1 MRYGTGMKDGEDSGL
16 CADIT
21 GADVLATLVARTW
34 SDHELV
40 VTSCDADGM
49 AVPEYLKEFGTVL
62 GSLTLQTRDGERV
75 LPEVTYVIDDAYP
88 LSEED
93 KIIAKLLDMNSAG
106 TGEYCMILAIMEG
119 TSEVKVSYWRHGSE
133 DEPLGEL

>member
-106 TGEYCMILAIMEG
+106 TGEYCQILAVMEG
-119 TSEVKVSYWRHGSE
+119 VGKVEVSYWRHGPE

>member
-1 MRYGTGMKDGEDSGL
+1 MRYGTGLKDGEDSGL

-40 VTSCDADGM
+40 VTSCTADGM
-49 AVPEYLKEFGTVL
+49 AIPEYLKEYGAVV
-62 GSLTLQTRDGERV
+62 GSLTLQNVDGTRV
-75 LPEVTYVIDDAYP
+75 LDEVTYLIDDGAEW
-88 LSEED
+88 SDED
-93 KIIAKLLDMNSAG
+93 RLLLKMLELNSAG
-106 TGEYCMILAIMEG
+106 SGEYCQILTIMESS
-119 TSEVKVSYWRHGSE
+119 SEARTSYWRHNSE

>member
-1 MRYGTGMKDGEDSGL
+1 MRYGTGLKDGEDSGL

-49 AVPEYLKEFGTVL
+49 AIPEYLKQYGTVV
-62 GSLTLQTRDGERV
+62 GSLTLQNVDGTKV
-75 LPEVTYVIDDAYP
+75 LDEVTYMIDDAYE
-88 LSEED
+88 LTDED
-93 KIIAKLLDMNSAG
+93 KLLVKMLEINSAG
-106 TGEYCMILAIMEG
+106 SGEYCQILAVMEG
-119 TSEVKVSYWRHGSE
+119 PSEVRVSYWKHDSE
-133 DEPLGEL
+133 GLPLGEL